1 MYVADDLW
9 ARFRGRPVERIRV
22 GRLYAAVN
30 HWNEVEYSV
39 GTPVIETCVDA
50 LMPHFGYLR
59 AGICGGTPS
68 NRSVRKLSASRR
80 TESLDALRRVRRDV
94 AFESKPPRQLSVLL
108 GVLRFPPVAAQ

>member
-1 MYVADDLW
+1 MRTIRKFVLRGCLALVSLTVSIYVADDLW

-50 LMPHFGYLR
+50 LMPHFGHTPCWYLR
-59 AGICGGTPS
+59 RHTIQQVGP
-68 NRSVRKLSASRR
+68 
-80 TESLDALRRVRRDV
+80 
-94 AFESKPPRQLSVLL
+94 
-108 GVLRFPPVAAQ
+108 